1 MSGSVGA
8 TCRRGCATE
17 QTRPGIARI
26 FRPKG
31 ENAPLAQR
39 SPRVEPST
47 LWVFEAVKIEVLAF
61 LAFDRAFDTA
71 LEP

>member
-1 MSGSVGA
+1 
-8 TCRRGCATE
+8 
-17 QTRPGIARI
+17 
-26 FRPKG
+26 
-31 ENAPLAQR
+31 LAQR

-61 LAFDRAFDTA
+61 LAFDRAFDIA